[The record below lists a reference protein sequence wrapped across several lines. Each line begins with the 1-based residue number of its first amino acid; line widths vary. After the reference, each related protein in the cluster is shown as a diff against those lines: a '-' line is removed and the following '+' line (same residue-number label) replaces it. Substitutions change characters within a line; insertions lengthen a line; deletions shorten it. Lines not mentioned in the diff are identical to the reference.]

1 LEASKVGPRIQEAT
15 IVEQRKMR
23 QRQLMDAALS
33 LAIEGG
39 IDSVTVSAVAK
50 KAGLSRS
57 SIYEYFASSAD
68 LIADLIM
75 EEMAYYNQRLLNAVN
90 DVEDPYKYIELWI
103 AEALQYVVDGRHL
116 LVKSLNSVSTP
127 NFRKSDIAQGHKQL
141 MATITKPLST
151 IGLDDLTLGLTYLQ
165 STIDAASVRIESGNE
180 PAPEIL
186 YAQKYALAGLRAL
199 VELSR
204 KD

>member
-1 LEASKVGPRIQEAT
+1 MGPRIQEAT
-15 IVEQRKMR
+15 IAEQRKMR

-57 SIYEYFASSAD
+57 SIYEYFSSSAD

-75 EEMAYYNQRLLNAVN
+75 EEMAYYNQRLLKAVT
-90 DVEDPYKYIELWI
+90 DVEDPYIYIELWI

-127 NFRKSDIAQGHKQL
+127 NFRKSDIAQGHK
-141 MATITKPLST
+141 ATITKPLSN
-151 IGLDDLTLGLTYLQ
+151 IGLDDLALGLTYLQ
-165 STIDAASVRIESGNE
+165 NTIDAASVRIESGNDPE
-180 PAPEIL
+180 LEIL
-186 YAQKYALAGLRAL
+186 YAQKYAVAGLQAL
-199 VELSR
+199 VNIS
-204 KD
+204 K

>member
-1 LEASKVGPRIQEAT
+1 MSPRIQEAT

-57 SIYEYFASSAD
+57 SIYEYFSSSAD

-75 EEMAYYNQRLLNAVN
+75 EEMAYYNQRLLKAV
-90 DVEDPYKYIELWI
+90 DKVEDPFEYISLWI
-103 AEALQYVVDGRHL
+103 EEALQYVVDGRHL
-116 LVKSLNSVSTP
+116 LVKSLNTVTTP
-127 NFRKSDIAQGHKQL
+127 NYRKSDIAQGHRNL
-141 MATITKPLST
+141 MGTIIKPLTEIGLEDVKLGLAHIQATI
-151 IGLDDLTLGLTYLQ
+151 DV
-165 STIDAASVRIESGNE
+165 ASIRIESGNE
-180 PAPEIL
+180 AALEIKC
-186 YAQKYALAGLRAL
+186 AQKYAISGLRAL
-199 VELSR
+199 IN
-204 KD
+204 

>member
-1 LEASKVGPRIQEAT
+1 MSPRIQEET

-57 SIYEYFASSAD
+57 SIYEYFSSSAD

-75 EEMAYYNQRLLNAVN
+75 EEMAYYNQRLLKAVN
-90 DVEDPYKYIELWI
+90 EVEDPYVYIELWI

-116 LVKSLNSVSTP
+116 LVKSLNSVTTP

-165 STIDAASVRIESGNE
+165 GTIDAASVRIESGNE
-180 PAPEIL
+180 PAPEIH
-186 YAQKYALAGLRAL
+186 YAQKYALAGLKAL
-199 VELSR
+199 VNLS
-204 KD
+204 K

>member
-1 LEASKVGPRIQEAT
+1 MGPRIQEAT
-15 IVEQRKMR
+15 IAEQRKMR

-57 SIYEYFASSAD
+57 SIYEYFSSSAD

-75 EEMAYYNQRLLNAVN
+75 EEMAYYNQRLLKAVN
-90 DVEDPYKYIELWI
+90 EVEDPYKYIELWI

-141 MATITKPLST
+141 MATITKPLSN
-151 IGLDDLTLGLTYLQ
+151 IGLDDLALGLTYLQ
-165 STIDAASVRIESGNE
+165 NTIDAASVRIESGNNSE
-180 PAPEIL
+180 LEIL
-186 YAQKYALAGLRAL
+186 YAQKYAVAGLQAL
-199 VELSR
+199 VNIS
-204 KD
+204 K

>member
-1 LEASKVGPRIQEAT
+1 MMGPRIQEAT
-15 IVEQRKMR
+15 IAEQRKMR

-57 SIYEYFASSAD
+57 SIYEYFSSSAD
-68 LIADLIM
+68 LIVDLIM
-75 EEMAYYNQRLLNAVN
+75 EEMSYYNQRLLKAVN
-90 DVEDPYKYIELWI
+90 EVSDPYIYIELWI

-141 MATITKPLST
+141 MATITKPLSN

-165 STIDAASVRIESGNE
+165 NTIDAASVRIESGNVPE
-180 PAPEIL
+180 LEIL
-186 YAQKYALAGLRAL
+186 YAQKYAVAGLQAL
-199 VELSR
+199 VNIS
-204 KD
+204 K

>member
-1 LEASKVGPRIQEAT
+1 MMGPRIQEAN

-57 SIYEYFASSAD
+57 SIYEYFSSSAD

-75 EEMAYYNQRLLNAVN
+75 EEMAYYNQRLLKAVN
-90 DVEDPYKYIELWI
+90 EVEDPYKYIELWI

-141 MATITKPLST
+141 MATITKPLSN
-151 IGLDDLTLGLTYLQ
+151 IGLDDLALGLTYLQ
-165 STIDAASVRIESGNE
+165 NTIDAASVRIESGNNSE
-180 PAPEIL
+180 LEIL
-186 YAQKYALAGLRAL
+186 YAQKYAVAGLQAL
-199 VELSR
+199 ANIS
-204 KD
+204 K

>member
-1 LEASKVGPRIQEAT
+1 MGPRIQEAT
-15 IVEQRKMR
+15 IAEQRKMR

-57 SIYEYFASSAD
+57 SIYEYFSSSAD

-75 EEMAYYNQRLLNAVN
+75 EEMAYYNQRLLKAVN
-90 DVEDPYKYIELWI
+90 EVEDPYKYIELWI

-141 MATITKPLST
+141 MATITKPLSN
-151 IGLDDLTLGLTYLQ
+151 IGLDDLALGLTYLQ
-165 STIDAASVRIESGNE
+165 NTIDAASVRIESGNNSE
-180 PAPEIL
+180 LEIL
-186 YAQKYALAGLRAL
+186 YAQKYAVAGLQAL

>member
-1 LEASKVGPRIQEAT
+1 MSPRIQEAT

-57 SIYEYFASSAD
+57 SIYEYFSSSAD

-75 EEMAYYNQRLLNAVN
+75 EEMAYYNQRLLKAVN
-90 DVEDPYKYIELWI
+90 EVEDPYVYIELWI

-116 LVKSLNSVSTP
+116 LVKSLNSVTTP

-186 YAQKYALAGLRAL
+186 YAQKYALAGLKAL
-199 VELSR
+199 VNLS
-204 KD
+204 K

>member
-1 LEASKVGPRIQEAT
+1 MSPRIQEAT
-15 IVEQRKMR
+15 IVEKRKMR

-57 SIYEYFASSAD
+57 SIYEYFSSSAD

-75 EEMAYYNQRLLNAVN
+75 EEMAYYNQRLLKAVN
-90 DVEDPYKYIELWI
+90 EVEDPYVYIELWI

-116 LVKSLNSVSTP
+116 LVKSLNSVTTP

-165 STIDAASVRIESGNE
+165 GTIDAASVRIESGNE

-186 YAQKYALAGLRAL
+186 YAQKYALAGLKAL
-199 VELSR
+199 VNLS
-204 KD
+204 K